1 MLIRKCDRCGKEIK
15 DSEKYWIINIRE
27 IENTTMQIA
36 PRESCKAEHE
46 YCKNCTLEIMEASQN
61 IKD

>member
-27 IENTTMQIA
+27 IENITMQIA
-36 PRESCKAEHE
+36 PRESHKAEHE
-46 YCKNCTLEIMEASQN
+46 YCKNCIEEIRKVIN
-61 IKD
+61 KC